1 MLKEENTNLL
11 KQIRFLESKHHSLL
25 KNYNAFTQEI
35 KSNKSSSFV
44 NNIFHPRTKVMGNE
58 IKLIRNL
65 EVNQVLLSYHLGLNK
80 SGWEMIRLNVK
91 LCSMLLKLNLPMSGT
106 LIVVALNTW
115 QETKPFSHL
124 LRIIMVGWLLLEMGA

>member
-25 KNYNAFTQEI
+25 KNYNALTQEI
-35 KSNKSSSFV
+35 KNNKSSSSV

-91 LCSMLLKLNLPMSGT
+91 LCSVLLKLNLPMSGT

-124 LRIIMVGWLLLEMGA
+124 LRIIMVG